1 MPKTFIGD
9 VANFPAVLLPLI
21 EQPHWVAW
29 RWVRKNGKWTKPPYR
44 ADDPARLARTDD
56 PQTWNCFSSA
66 VKAVTGGHADGIGFA
81 LTNSDIAAI
90 DLDHCRDAETGA
102 IDGWAADL
110 ISRVPGAYTEVT
122 ASGCGLRIIG
132 RGAGAELHRKFAIK
146 DAQDGAAVELYRRAT
161 RYITVSGL
169 EIGACDELPNI
180 DNLLDSLVAEHA
192 RSHAGG
198 ERTIRDI
205 IKNGS
210 PVGQRS
216 QDFNRVIWSLA
227 GMGHSIDEIEERLV
241 QYPNGIAAKY
251 AGRLREEIER
261 CYAKWESANDTG
273 TTGATWDDPDWSL
286 LDDRRGTLPDF
297 PAGVLSDKWEEW
309 LARAAHGAGVTHG
322 HVAVPLLATV
332 ASLIGTARRIR
343 PSRSW
348 SEPFTLWTAIVG
360 FSGSGKTPGISVTK
374 RALSLIESTRKDKI
388 AELQRRHDTK
398 SQTAKA
404 AAKAWKEKVEEAVEA
419 NQPPPQMPVE
429 AMDPGLFVT
438 PRLYVSE
445 ATIERHAVL
454 LQARPRGMLL
464 MSDELASLFLNMGR
478 YSNGSDKEFWLEAW
492 NGHHYVVE
500 RMGRPPV
507 MIDHLLIGMTGGF
520 QPDKL
525 ARSFEGDSDG
535 MHARVLFAWP
545 EEPAFHSLTDDV
557 TEIEPE
563 LLNALCRIVDL
574 PAGEDDVFAPRDVRL
589 SADARTQFEQFRQF
603 QHRGKDALDGREREW
618 WAKGPSQVLRLAGTL
633 CYLDWAMEGGP
644 EPQTVEARF
653 IEAAVRL
660 WRDYLWPHSRA
671 AVRQIG
677 LTDHHAEAR
686 RVLRWIRAGR
696 RDLVSRED
704 VRRDALSQRL
714 NADEVQTLIDE
725 LVRAGWLREVTAKA
739 EGPGRPARR
748 WEVNPKLLSQ
758 GTAGI
763 AESAGMGPANA

>member
-1 MPKTFIGD
+1 M
-9 VANFPAVLLPLI
+9 
-21 EQPHWVAW
+21 
-29 RWVRKNGKWTKPPYR
+29 
-44 ADDPARLARTDD
+44 
-56 PQTWNCFSSA
+56 
-66 VKAVTGGHADGIGFA
+66 
-81 LTNSDIAAI
+81 
-90 DLDHCRDAETGA
+90 
-102 IDGWAADL
+102 
-110 ISRVPGAYTEVT
+110 
-122 ASGCGLRIIG
+122 
-132 RGAGAELHRKFAIK
+132 
-146 DAQDGAAVELYRRAT
+146 
-161 RYITVSGL
+161 
-169 EIGACDELPNI
+169 
-180 DNLLDSLVAEHA
+180 
-192 RSHAGG
+192 
-198 ERTIRDI
+198 
-205 IKNGS
+205 
-210 PVGQRS
+210 
-216 QDFNRVIWSLA
+216 IWSLA
-227 GMGHSIDEIEERLV
+227 GMGHSIDKIEERLV

-273 TTGATWDDPDWSL
+273 TTDATWDDPDWSL
-286 LDDRRGTLPDF
+286 LDDRRGALPDF

-419 NQPPPQMPVE
+419 NQPPPQMPVA

-507 MIDHLLIGMTGGF
+507 TIDHLLIGMTGGF

-574 PAGEDDVFAPRDVRL
+574 PAGEEMTYSHRVTFACPPTPAPNL
-589 SADARTQFEQFRQF
+589 SNSGNSSTGARTR
-603 QHRGKDALDGREREW
+603 
-618 WAKGPSQVLRLAGTL
+618 SMAGSGN
-633 CYLDWAMEGGP
+633 GGP
-644 EPQTVEARF
+644 RVRHRF
-653 IEAAVRL
+653 CA
-660 WRDYLWPHSRA
+660 S
-671 AVRQIG
+671 
-677 LTDHHAEAR
+677 
-686 RVLRWIRAGR
+686 
-696 RDLVSRED
+696 
-704 VRRDALSQRL
+704 
-714 NADEVQTLIDE
+714 
-725 LVRAGWLREVTAKA
+725 
-739 EGPGRPARR
+739 PAR
-748 WEVNPKLLSQ
+748 
-758 GTAGI
+758 
-763 AESAGMGPANA
+763 SAISTGPWRAVPNHRPSRCGSSKPRCGCGEITCGRTPARPCARLG

>member
-1 MPKTFIGD
+1 MSPTFQ
-9 VANFPAVLLPLI
+9 PALRPLI

-56 PQTWNCFSSA
+56 PQTWSCFSSA

-81 LTNSDIAAI
+81 LTNSGIAAV

-132 RGAGAELHRKFAIK
+132 RGAGAELHRKFEIK

-169 EIGACDELPNI
+169 EIGTCDELPDI

-227 GMGHSIDEIEERLV
+227 GMGHSIDQIEERLV

-273 TTGATWDDPDWSL
+273 STDATWDDPDWSL
-286 LDDRRGTLPDF
+286 LDDRRGALPEF

-374 RALSLIESTRKDKI
+374 RALSLIESTRKNQI

-404 AAKAWKEKVEEAVEA
+404 AAKAWKDEVEEAVKA
-419 NQPPPQMPVE
+419 NQPPPEMPVA

-507 MIDHLLIGMTGGF
+507 TIDHLLIGMTGGF

-525 ARSFEGDSDG
+525 ARSFAGDSDG

-574 PAGEDDVFAPRDVRL
+574 PAGEEDDVFAPRDVRL
-589 SADARTQFEQFRQF
+589 SADARTQFEHFRQF

-644 EPQTVEARF
+644 EPQTVEVRF

-686 RVLRWIRAGR
+686 RVLRWLKAGNR
-696 RDLVSRED
+696 QEVSREE
-704 VRRDALSQRL
+704 VRRRGAHAAARCRPGAGDHRW
-714 NADEVQTLIDE
+714 TG
-725 LVRAGWLREVTAKA
+725 AGWMAA
-739 EGPGRPARR
+739 GGDGEGGR
-748 WEVNPKLLSQ
+748 SGTS
-758 GTAGI
+758 GTAVGG
-763 AESAGMGPANA
+763 EPAGLSSIH

>member
-1 MPKTFIGD
+1 MT
-9 VANFPAVLLPLI
+9 
-21 EQPHWVAW
+21 W

-44 ADDPARLARTDD
+44 ADDPARLASTDD

-81 LTNSDIAAI
+81 LTNSGIAAI

-132 RGAGAELHRKFAIK
+132 RGAGAELHRKFEIK

-180 DNLLDSLVAEHA
+180 DNLLDSLVAEHT
-192 RSHAGG
+192 RSHADG

-216 QDFNRVIWSLA
+216 RDFNRVIWSLA

-507 MIDHLLIGMTGGF
+507 TIDHLLIGMTGGF

-557 TEIEPE
+557 TEVEPE

-644 EPQTVEARF
+644 EPQTVEVRF

-714 NADEVQTLIDE
+714 NADEVQTIIDE
-725 LVRAGWLREVTAKA
+725 LVRAGWMREVTAKA

-758 GTAGI
+758 GTAG
-763 AESAGMGPANA
+763 SAGSAGKGPADA